1 MTIYQI
7 YSLGQ
12 IVQSDIKKSLAAFS
26 KVLQEDKYY
35 SPAYA
40 NAVVYITFALDKFW
54 YGTID
59 SFKAGRITSEIFT
72 SKLANQL
79 GIKNEYKI
87 IDSWNAM
94 CEIDITRRKELVDLF
109 CIPSKDEVELIIV
122 SVTNPLQ
129 YEYIVK
135 NVNSLLED
143 NGLSRLENNPSIN
156 TRTSFIKE
164 NLSMVSLTKEII
176 ELKQMDN
183 KDNKICSGHRELTQE
198 TLDIK
203 YARFVQDDCLSMVG
217 KDSEL

>member
-12 IVQSDIKKSLAAFS
+12 IVQSDIKKSLSAFS
-26 KVLQEDKYY
+26 KALQEDKNY
-35 SPAYA
+35 SAAYA
-40 NAVVYITFALDKFW
+40 NTVVYITFALDKFW

-79 GIKNEYKI
+79 GIKNDSKI

-94 CEIDITRRKELVDLF
+94 CEIDIARKNEIVDLF
-109 CIPSKDEVELIIV
+109 RLLSKVPVELIIV

-129 YEYIVK
+129 YEYIM
-135 NVNSLLED
+135 NNINFILED
-143 NGLSRLENNPSIN
+143 NGLSRLENNPSIY

-164 NLSMVSLTKEII
+164 NLSLVSLTKEII
-176 ELKQMDN
+176 ELKQMDKN
-183 KDNKICSGHRELTQE
+183 HHVIFSGHRELTQE

-203 YARFVQDDCLSMVG
+203 NAMFVQDDCLRMVG
-217 KDSEL
+217 EDSEL